1 MENNDG
7 KAPSATS
14 TSKKEKLKKSVKL
27 EGGGEDDGDDMSGGS
42 KGS

>member
-14 TSKKEKLKKSVKL
+14 TNKKEKLKKTVKM
-27 EGGGEDDGDDMSGGS
+27 EGGE
-42 KGS
+42 